1 MVLRYSLQ
9 GDGMGTPELVQLKVK
24 VPLELRRRLKVLAAE
39 TGKPMNALVVQALT
53 ALLKGAK

>member
-1 MVLRYSLQ
+1 MA
-9 GDGMGTPELVQLKVK
+9 TPELVQLKVK

>member
-1 MVLRYSLQ
+1 
-9 GDGMGTPELVQLKVK
+9 MGTPELVQLKVK

-39 TGKPMNALVVQALT
+39 TGTPMNALVVQALT